1 MTKEIRSV
9 PDSPIDQPH
18 SDVIA
23 TPEGDN
29 EMAPDQ
35 PLQPSSEAAISGL
48 QTPRGSASDDEYKKD
63 KP

>member
-9 PDSPIDQPH
+9 PDSRKDQTY
-18 SDVIA
+18 SNVIA

-35 PLQPSSEAAISGL
+35 PLQPASDAAVSGL
-48 QTPRGSASDDEYKKD
+48 LTPRGSASDDEKKN
-63 KP
+63 KS

>member
-1 MTKEIRSV
+1 MTTGIRPT
-9 PDSPIDQPH
+9 PDSPNDEPH

-35 PLQPSSEAAISGL
+35 PLQPSSDAAVSGL
-48 QTPRGSASDDEYKKD
+48 ETPRGSKPDEYKKD